1 MMITAVFFYRF
12 AEGFIEKIGPLFLM
26 DKRAVG
32 GLGLDNMALGNI
44 NGTFGTVAF
53 VGGTLLGGLLA
64 ARYGLRRVFVLL
76 AFALNVP
83 HVTFFYLSQA
93 LPNDLVLITCV
104 VLIEKLGYGLGT
116 VGMMLYMMQEL
127 SPGRYRTAHYAFATG
142 IMALNMMLTG
152 MVSGRIQAWLGYQ
165 AFFGLVLLASL
176 PPIIISFF
184 APFGA
189 VSEAEA

>member
-1 MMITAVFFYRF
+1 
-12 AEGFIEKIGPLFLM
+12 
-26 DKRAVG
+26 
-32 GLGLDNMALGNI
+32 
-44 NGTFGTVAF
+44 
-53 VGGTLLGGLLA
+53 
-64 ARYGLRRVFVLL
+64 
-76 AFALNVP
+76 
-83 HVTFFYLSQA
+83 
-93 LPNDLVLITCV
+93 V

-152 MVSGRIQAWLGYQ
+152 IVSGRIQTWLGYQ
-165 AFFGLVLLASL
+165 AFFGFVLLASL

-189 VSEAEA
+189 TAEPEAASPARQT